1 MRRVILTPIARTRRP
16 KGKPD
21 SLRDFKEQQ
30 LRTALGSHIWMWDD
44 AAGNQAN
51 VGDVFGFVHNHSVII
66 YHIVTE
72 VKDPQHRLP
81 SWTANIGQR
90 DRNVLYLSEE
100 VGRQSWEE
108 WCEIG
113 GYDKVQ
119 GTMYVKK
126 EELKTALLYLF

>member
-1 MRRVILTPIARTRRP
+1 MRKIILTPIARTRRP
-16 KGKPD
+16 SGQPD
-21 SLRDFKEQQ
+21 SLRDFTEQQ
-30 LRTALGSHIWMWDD
+30 MRTALGSHIWMWDD
-44 AAGNQAN
+44 AAGNQAS
-51 VGDVFGFVHNHSVII
+51 VGDVFGFVHNQSVVI

-72 VKDPQHRLP
+72 VQNPQHRLP

-100 VGRQSWEE
+100 VDRQTWEE
-108 WCEIG
+108 WKEIG

-126 EELKTALLYLF
+126 EDLKKALLYLF